1 MFCSLLLITICSFA
15 VTAQTANRTRSMKPG
30 AATTQANNAGRST
43 APAAMPNQSRSRNLQ
58 PQTAIQNST
67 ATRPR
72 ATSRILDVLFSNRF
86 FSRILLI
93 VLPVFVILLIILF
106 FFTGS
111 GGNVGRKDSHGGA
124 SIATKDDLKEFVK
137 SQGEGLKAGE
147 FGLGEASRGKN
158 FYALPQL
165 LTYRH
170 ILILGAT
177 GTGKSRGFYL
187 PNLELLASTGASVF
201 VNDTKSELWNTASGY
216 WKRAFRFAPLDQ
228 GSSSPLNWIPLCTDE
243 NQTLTLKLARTIVTN
258 GGDSKNKEAFWD
270 KAETALL
277 AALFAHVATTDTP
290 TPAFVYD
297 ILHERD
303 MNGVA
308 EILFDSKSRLAR
320 QQARVF
326 WDAGDKLRGSVFTGA
341 RVSLTWLGDEK
352 VRRFTSSTLK
362 PINFAEMRAG
372 KTGVFWCLPVKAIA
386 TLRPLTALVLTLTME
401 QLKETKGSP
410 VYMMLDEFANIGAI
424 PDFSTE
430 ITLLRSERVPVIAG
444 IQSFAQLAERY
455 GHDAART
462 IAENFQTKLVLAGL
476 DFDSAER
483 ISKHLGELTIIE
495 HRESHTR
502 KGFFGEGASRTRSLQ
517 KYARRLLTANEI
529 THLSDDEVLIVSAN
543 KKPFIARKWFYK
555 KKAVHK
561 KAQTCGAVITGDLRP
576 QQLPLSPM
584 LAQFTPSPQATV
596 EYGTNENNGNNATNG
611 GKRTLP
617 PEMPSFDD

>member
-1 MFCSLLLITICSFA
+1 
-15 VTAQTANRTRSMKPG
+15 
-30 AATTQANNAGRST
+30 
-43 APAAMPNQSRSRNLQ
+43 
-58 PQTAIQNST
+58 
-67 ATRPR
+67 
-72 ATSRILDVLFSNRF
+72 
-86 FSRILLI
+86 
-93 VLPVFVILLIILF
+93 
-106 FFTGS
+106 
-111 GGNVGRKDSHGGA
+111 
-124 SIATKDDLKEFVK
+124 
-137 SQGEGLKAGE
+137 
-147 FGLGEASRGKN
+147 
-158 FYALPQL
+158 
-165 LTYRH
+165 
-170 ILILGAT
+170 LILGAT

-187 PNLELLASTGASVF
+187 PNLEFLASTGASVF
-201 VNDTKSELWNTASGY
+201 VNDTKSELWNLASGY
-216 WKRAFRFAPLDQ
+216 WKRAFRFAPLDPDK
-228 GSSSPLNWIPLCTDE
+228 SSPLNWIPLCTDE

-277 AALFAHVATTDTP
+277 AALFAHTATTDTP
-290 TPAFVYD
+290 TPAFAYD
-297 ILHERD
+297 ILHECD

-341 RVSLTWLGDEK
+341 RVSLTWLGDAK

-362 PINFAEMRAG
+362 PINFAEMRTG
-372 KTGVFWCLPVKAIA
+372 KVSVFWCLPVKAIA
-386 TLRPLTALVLTLTME
+386 TLRPLTSLVLTLAME

-476 DFDSAER
+476 EFDSAER

-495 HRESHTR
+495 RRDSHTS

-529 THLSDDEVLIVSAN
+529 TQLSDDEVLIVSAN
-543 KKPFIARKWFYK
+543 KKPFIARKWFYS
-555 KKAVHK
+555 KKAVQK
-561 KAQTCGAVITGDLRP
+561 KAQSCGAVITGELPP
-576 QQLPLSPM
+576 QSSPM
-584 LAQFTPSPQATV
+584 TSPPMQPAPPPFPLAAIEPAMC
-596 EYGTNENNGNNATNG
+596 EGANGNGYQTENANSISATNG
-611 GKRTLP
+611 IKRTPL
-617 PEMPSFDD
+617 PEMPSD